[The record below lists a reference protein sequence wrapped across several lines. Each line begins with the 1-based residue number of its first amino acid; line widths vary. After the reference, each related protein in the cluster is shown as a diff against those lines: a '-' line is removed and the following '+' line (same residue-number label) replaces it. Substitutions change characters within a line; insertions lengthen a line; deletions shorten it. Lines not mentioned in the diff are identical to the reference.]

1 MIYRKLGNTDIDVSL
16 ICLGTMTFGEQ
27 NTAEES
33 EQMMDY
39 AFDNG
44 INFFDTAELYA
55 VPPSKETQGRSE
67 EIMGDWMEKRRNR
80 QSIFLA
86 TKVTGP
92 NHAAG
97 LHWIRHNLGF
107 TKEAINEAIEK
118 SLRRLKTDY
127 IDLYQ
132 LHWPER
138 RTNFF
143 GKLVYQHD
151 AEWEDNILS
160 ILKSLDELVKTGK
173 VRYIG
178 LSNET
183 PWGLMRFL
191 HLADKHDL
199 PRVMSVQNPYSL
211 LNRTYEVGL
220 AEMSIR
226 EEAGL
231 LAYSPLAFG
240 LLSGKY
246 HMKKDLERD
255 RLNVFGK
262 KLARYSSKRS
272 WNDTAA
278 YLSIAEKYGL
288 TLTQLALGFV
298 NTRPFLTSN
307 IIGVTTLDQLKENL
321 ETTEVE
327 LSADLLKEIEEVH
340 NNSPFPAP

>member
-27 NTAEES
+27 NNAEES
-33 EQMMDY
+33 ESMMDY
-39 AFDNG
+39 AFQNG

-55 VPPSKETQGRSE
+55 VPPSPETQGRSE
-67 EIMGDWMEKRRNR
+67 EILGDWMEKRQNR
-80 QSIFLA
+80 QSIVLA
-86 TKVTGP
+86 TKITGP
-92 NHAAG
+92 NHTAG
-97 LHWIRHNLGF
+97 LTWIRPNLGF
-107 TKEAINEAIEK
+107 SKEAINEAIEK
-118 SLRRLKTDY
+118 SLQRLKTDY

-143 GKLVYQHD
+143 GQLVYHHD
-151 AEWEDNILS
+151 AEWEDNTLKILE
-160 ILKSLDELVKTGK
+160 SLAELVKTGK

-191 HLADKHDL
+191 HLADKHNL

-226 EEAGL
+226 ETVGL

-246 HMKKDLERD
+246 HLKQDLERD

-262 KLARYSSKRS
+262 RLPRYSGQRS
-272 WNDTAA
+272 WNDTTS

-288 TLTQLALGFV
+288 SLTQLALGFV
-298 NTRPFLTSN
+298 NSRDFVTSN
-307 IIGVTTLDQLKENL
+307 IIGVTTLNQLRENL
-321 ETTEVE
+321 ETIHVQ
-327 LSADLLKEIEEVH
+327 LSVDLLKEVELVH